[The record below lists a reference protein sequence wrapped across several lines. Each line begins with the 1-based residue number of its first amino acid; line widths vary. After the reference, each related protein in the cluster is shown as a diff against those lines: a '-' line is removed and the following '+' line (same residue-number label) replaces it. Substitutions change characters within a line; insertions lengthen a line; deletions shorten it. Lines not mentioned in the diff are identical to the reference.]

1 MIKYMPARFV
11 LIQLNQSI
19 KQDTSTPKMNIDSS
33 FGEALMW
40 ERMMDAGLL
49 VAGAVALFAAFTT
62 ILFVYERREDKKQ
75 PARHPQLRV
84 IRCEKSDK
92 AA

>member
-1 MIKYMPARFV
+1 
-11 LIQLNQSI
+11 
-19 KQDTSTPKMNIDSS
+19 
-33 FGEALMW
+33 MW
-40 ERMMDAGLL
+40 DRMMDAGLL
-49 VAGAVALFAAFTT
+49 VAGAVALFAIFTT

-84 IRCEKSDK
+84 IRCEKQDR